1 MTHVYRLAIQYPK
14 LWLGPAGAPDTVRAA
29 VAAAPGVLDDKG
41 QVITNFLDEEAARDA
56 AKFWRVQFALAQ
68 LGRLQGAEVVVR
80 ESDPVT
86 WPDGSP
92 S

>member
-14 LWLGPAGAPDTVRAA
+14 LWLGPGGAPDTVRAA
-29 VAAAPGVLDDKG
+29 VAAAPGVLA
-41 QVITNFLDEEAARDA
+41 TEFLTRTGAHEVG
-56 AKFWRVQFALAQ
+56 KFWR
-68 LGRLQGAEVVVR
+68 GHGAEVVI
-80 ESDPVT
+80 EKSDPVT

>member
-14 LWLGPAGAPDTVRAA
+14 LWLGPGGAPGTVRAA
-29 VAAAPGVLDDKG
+29 VAAAPGVLE
-41 QVITNFLDEEAARDA
+41 TEFLTRTGAHEVG
-56 AKFWRVQFALAQ
+56 KFW
-68 LGRLQGAEVVVR
+68 RLQGAEVVIVK
-80 ESDPVT
+80 SDPVT